1 MIVAC
6 DHAKRVSHAE
16 AWSLRRHLGY
26 HDDDDDNDDKPE
38 ADDRDVGFL
47 AGSSLACLA
56 IAISFLTALLLF
68 DPGLVS
74 THSVLHSRRLWR

>member
-1 MIVAC
+1 M
-6 DHAKRVSHAE
+6 SHAE
-16 AWSLRRHLGY
+16 AWSLRRHLGC
-26 HDDDDDNDDKPE
+26 HDDDDDDNDDDDDDKPE
-38 ADDRDVGFL
+38 ADSRDVGCL